1 MDLYLKLYLHILKNL
16 KLIIFASLLSGIFF
30 TISSYY
36 FEEKYV
42 SSSNLK
48 VSETTISSMQS
59 LTSGYQSIGGLVG
72 LNFPGSEIQAKIDLV
87 VETLKSRDFLKQLI
101 LEHQEVAP
109 NIYAIESYDLSS
121 DNLKY
126 QKDIFDKATGKWI
139 INEDKGIRSDGPQF
153 YKIYNK
159 FHGEIFNV
167 YVNPSNNFISL
178 RVEHYSPVYAQDLL
192 TKIIDSLNS
201 LLRDKDLNKAEQAI
215 FFLQEQ
221 VQIANQKEIKE
232 SLYSIIERNLETL
245 MLTNINSYYAIE
257 PVDLPNIPER
267 KIFPNRKVFLLL
279 GVFFGFFFS
288 TAISLIVRL
297 NK

>member
-16 KLIIFASLLSGIFF
+16 RLIILASLLSGIFF
-30 TISSYY
+30 TISSYF
-36 FEEKYV
+36 FEEKYL
-42 SSSNLK
+42 SSSNLRA
-48 VSETTISSMQS
+48 SDTTISSMQS
-59 LTSGYQSIGGLVG
+59 LTSGYQGIGGLVG
-72 LNFPGSEIQAKIDLV
+72 LNFPGSELQSKIDLV

-101 LEHQEVAP
+101 LEHQEVVP
-109 NIYAIESYDLSS
+109 NIYAIDGYDLSS

-126 QKDIFDKATGKWI
+126 QKDIFDGATGKWI
-139 INEDKGIRSDGPQF
+139 INENQGITSDGPKF
-153 YKIYNK
+153 FKIYNK

-178 RVEHYSPVYAQDLL
+178 SVEHYSPIYAQDLL

-201 LLRDKDLNKAEQAI
+201 RLRDKDLNKAEQAI
-215 FFLQEQ
+215 VFLQEQ

-232 SLYSIIERNLETL
+232 SLYSIIEKNLETI

-257 PVDLPNIPER
+257 PVDLPNIPE
-267 KIFPNRKVFLLL
+267 KKVFPNRKVFLLL

-288 TAISLIVRL
+288 TAISLIVRP